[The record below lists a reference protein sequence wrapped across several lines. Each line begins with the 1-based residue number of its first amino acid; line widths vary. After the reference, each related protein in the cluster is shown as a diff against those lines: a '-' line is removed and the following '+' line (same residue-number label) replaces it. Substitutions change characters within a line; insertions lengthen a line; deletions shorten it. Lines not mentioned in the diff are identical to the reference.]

1 MKICLIGQNL
11 TNLIL
16 ANVFAE
22 KKLNVDVF
30 LNEKI
35 KNVKTNR
42 TIAISPENFDYL
54 KLITKSNI
62 VSWKTNEIKIFT
74 ENSKNKE
81 VINFNK
87 KKKEL
92 FNLLSYLKLNETFS
106 KKLKKSKYIKL
117 LYSDASNSVFL
128 KKIKNY
134 DLVINTDNKNII
146 SKKFFTNKIKK
157 NYRSSAYTFLINHR
171 YKKNDIAT
179 QVFTKFGPLAFLP
192 LSNTQTSIVY
202 SFNGKEISD
211 AKILNLFKKYNSFY
225 TLTKISKIEKFII
238 SFEMLRNYTHD
249 NILAFGDSIHRIHP
263 LAGQGFNMTIRDIKL
278 ISKIIDKKIS
288 LGLPIDISVAEDFQ
302 NSTRHLNYL
311 YGKAIDGIYEFFRL
325 DNNINN
331 SISEPIFKVLNKN
344 SIFKKYSEI
353 LSNKG
358 LNL

>member
-35 KNVKTNR
+35 KNAKTNR

-62 VSWKTNEIKIFT
+62 VSWKTNEIKIYT
-74 ENSKNKE
+74 DNSKTKE
-81 VINFNK
+81 IINFNK